1 MPPTS
6 SRVAAMDMLRGVAV
20 LGILW
25 MNITAFAQ
33 PSAAYLNPAAA
44 GPLSMADQIVWLIGF
59 VAVDGKMRGLFA
71 MLFGA
76 SMLLA
81 IDKVE
86 MAGSDGWRAHIHRA
100 FWLFVIGLAHYLLL
114 WWGDILAYYAIVGVL
129 ALPLTTREPMALIKW
144 ALIAFLLHFLLVAS
158 TIGGFYLW
166 QSAAT
171 AADAAPATA
180 AGWRDFVAAMS
191 DPASTAIQRDIAIH
205 RSGLAA
211 IVAHRIELLDS
222 DWLRGL
228 AFSGFEIFGFMALG
242 MAMLKSGFLLGRWQ
256 PEQYRHTARHCFVI
270 AVPPML
276 GIGLWV
282 IATGFAP
289 LPTTGSIIAW
299 SFPFRIPLAV
309 GWASLLPWLFHR
321 HSDSPAFSRLATVGR
336 LALSNYLGSS
346 LLMTAIFYGWGL
358 GLFARVGLA
367 QQMIFVFAGWAVIL
381 LWSPLWAAR
390 FRIGPAEWVWRSLAS
405 RNLQKLRP

>member
-1 MPPTS
+1 MSPTP

-44 GPLSMADQIVWLIGF
+44 GPLSAMDKIVWLVGF
-59 VAVDGKMRGLFA
+59 VVVDGKMRALFA

-81 IDKVE
+81 IDKAE
-86 MAGSDGWRAHIHRA
+86 MAGRDGWRAHVHRA
-100 FWLFVIGLAHYLLL
+100 IWLLVIGLTHYLLL

-144 ALIAFLLHFLLVAS
+144 ALIAFLIHFLLVAS

-171 AADAAPATA
+171 AADAAPATV
-180 AGWRDFVAAMS
+180 AGWRDFTASMS
-191 DPASTAIQRDIAIH
+191 DPASTAIQDDIAIH
-205 RSGLAA
+205 RSGLPT
-211 IVAHRIELLDS
+211 IIAHRIDLLSS

-228 AFSGFEIFGFMALG
+228 LFTGFEIFGFMALG
-242 MAMLKSGFLLGRWQ
+242 MAMLKSGFLLGQWDS
-256 PEQYRHTARHCFVI
+256 EHYRQTARHCFLI

-282 IATGFAP
+282 IATGFEL
-289 LPTTGSIIAW
+289 LPATGAVIAW

-309 GWASLLPWLFHR
+309 GWASLLLWLFR
-321 HSDSPAFSRLATVGR
+321 RQPDAAAFIRLGTVGR
-336 LALSNYLGSS
+336 FALSNYLGSS
-346 LLMTAIFYGWGL
+346 LLMTAIFYGWGI

-367 QQMIFVFAGWAVIL
+367 QQMIFVLAGWALIL

-390 FRIGPAEWVWRSLAS
+390 FRIGPAEWIWRCLAS
-405 RNLQKLRP
+405 RKLQKLRL

>member
-1 MPPTS
+1 
-6 SRVAAMDMLRGVAV
+6 MDMLRGFAV

-44 GPLSMADQIVWLIGF
+44 GPLSIADQIVWLIGF

-81 IDKVE
+81 IDKAE
-86 MAGSDGWRAHIHRA
+86 MAGRDGWRDHIRRA
-100 FWLFVIGLAHYLLL
+100 LWLFVIGLAHYLLL
-114 WWGDILAYYAIVGVL
+114 WWGDILAYYAIVGIL

-144 ALIAFLLHFLLVAS
+144 ALIAFLLHFLLVAGA
-158 TIGGFYLW
+158 IGGFHLW

-171 AADAAPATA
+171 AADAAPATV
-180 AGWRDFVAAMS
+180 AGWRDFVAGMS
-191 DPASTAIQRDIAIH
+191 DPASAAIQRDIAIH
-205 RSGLAA
+205 RSGLTI
-211 IVAHRIELLDS
+211 IVAHRFDMLPS

-242 MAMLKSGFLLGRWQ
+242 MAMLKSGFLLGQW
-256 PEQYRHTARHCFVI
+256 EAAQYRQTARHCFII

-282 IATGFAP
+282 IATGFSP

-299 SFPFRIPLAV
+299 SFPFRIPLVV
-309 GWASLLPWLFHR
+309 GWASLLMWLFLR
-321 HSDSPAFSRLATVGR
+321 QPNSAAFLRLGAVGR

-346 LLMTAIFYGWGL
+346 LLMTGIFYGWGL

-367 QQMIFVFAGWAVIL
+367 QQILFVLAGWALIL
-381 LWSPLWAAR
+381 LWSPIWVAR
-390 FRIGPAEWVWRSLAS
+390 FRIGPTEWVWRSLTS
-405 RNLQKLRP
+405 RKLQKLRL